1 MLQHGKRTLL
11 NGEAAIPRQPLPGRP
26 HRLRIPVNGDEAS
39 VLFET
44 SENRLTMPAAPEGR
58 VYIDPGG
65 TDLKGLH
72 HLQHHD
78 GVMEKYINHGRQRD
92 SDSSSAGKG
101 PSSSSFA
108 NHCSRRSSQFVSFH
122 NSNLLPCPIST
133 TRLSSSANTRKGG
146 GSKIRPAPASAA
158 SVACPINRRCRRRA
172 SGLKLGSLTSL
183 CLLSFFFGF
192 GLCCFLLL
200 RSSF

>member
-11 NGEAAIPRQPLPGRP
+11 NGEAAFS
-26 HRLRIPVNGDEAS
+26 RLLLFGCLFCLWFLVFGVEAS
-39 VLFET
+39 VLLET

-72 HLQHHD
+72 HLLHHD
-78 GVMEKYINHGRQRD
+78 GVMVKYINHGHQRD

-108 NHCSRRSSQFVSFH
+108 SHCSRRSSQFVSFH
-122 NSNLLPCPIST
+122 NSNLLPCPIS
-133 TRLSSSANTRKGG
+133 
-146 GSKIRPAPASAA
+146 
-158 SVACPINRRCRRRA
+158 RRCRRRA
-172 SGLKLGSLTSL
+172 CGLKLGSLTSL
-183 CLLSFFFGF
+183 
-192 GLCCFLLL
+192 
-200 RSSF
+200 RSMTSHSGKG

>member
-11 NGEAAIPRQPLPGRP
+11 NGEAAVPRQPLPGRQ
-26 HRLRIPVNGDEAS
+26 HRLRIPVKGAEAS
-39 VLFET
+39 DLFET
-44 SENRLTMPAAPEGR
+44 RENRLAMPAAPEGR
-58 VYIDPGG
+58 VYIDPGA

-72 HLQHHD
+72 HLLHHD
-78 GVMEKYINHGRQRD
+78 GVKVKYINHGRQRD
-92 SDSSSAGKG
+92 SDSSSACKG

-133 TRLSSSANTRKGG
+133 TRLSSSANSRKGG
-146 GSKIRPAPASAA
+146 GSKIRPAPSSST

-172 SGLKLGSLTSL
+172 CGLKLGSLTSL
-183 CLLSFFFGF
+183 
-192 GLCCFLLL
+192 
-200 RSSF
+200 RSMTSHSGKG

>member
-39 VLFET
+39 VLLET

-72 HLQHHD
+72 HLLHHD
-78 GVMEKYINHGRQRD
+78 GVMVKYNNQGHQRNNKTNTT
-92 SDSSSAGKG
+92 GKG

-108 NHCSRRSSQFVSFH
+108 SHCSRRTSQFVSFH

-133 TRLSSSANTRKGG
+133 TRLSSSANSRKGG
-146 GSKIRPAPASAA
+146 GSKIRPAPSSST
-158 SVACPINRRCRRRA
+158 SVACPITRRCRRRA
-172 SGLKLGSLTSL
+172 CGLKLGSLTSL
-183 CLLSFFFGF
+183 
-192 GLCCFLLL
+192 
-200 RSSF
+200 RSMTSHSGKG

>member
-1 MLQHGKRTLL
+1 MLLL
-11 NGEAAIPRQPLPGRP
+11 GFRFLLFGVVAFFRLLFFGCLFC
-26 HRLRIPVNGDEAS
+26 LRIPVIGDEAAG
-39 VLFET
+39 LFET

-72 HLQHHD
+72 HLLHHD
-78 GVMEKYINHGRQRD
+78 GVMVKYIYHGRQRD

-133 TRLSSSANTRKGG
+133 TRLSSSANSRKGG
-146 GSKIRPAPASAA
+146 GSKIRPAPSSST

-172 SGLKLGSLTSL
+172 RGLKLGSLTSL
-183 CLLSFFFGF
+183 
-192 GLCCFLLL
+192 
-200 RSSF
+200 RSMTSHSGKG